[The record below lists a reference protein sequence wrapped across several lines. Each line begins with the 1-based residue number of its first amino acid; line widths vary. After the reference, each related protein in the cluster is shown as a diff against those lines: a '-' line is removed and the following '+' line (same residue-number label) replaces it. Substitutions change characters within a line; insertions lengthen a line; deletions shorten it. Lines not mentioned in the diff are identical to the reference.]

1 MEKMTYEIKIHR
13 EKWNR
18 ATTSRENENIKI
30 YILDINILGTVAKC
44 IANQ

>member
-1 MEKMTYEIKIHR
+1 MKLKYAEK
-13 EKWNR
+13 KWNR

-30 YILDINILGTVAKC
+30 HILDINILGTVAKC